1 MAAKTFDFDVTFEE
15 LLWMQG
21 AGGMNEVLDE
31 RMEQAG
37 LKHTATD
44 ISYEA
49 RKMTNKTGMITVRA
63 TYVPDSDFDADAED
77 NDVVDGQ

>member
-37 LKHTATD
+37 LQATATD

-49 RKMTNKTGMITVRA
+49 HKMDNKTGMITVRA
-63 TYVPDSDFDADAED
+63 TYTPDSDFDEDSED
-77 NDVVDGQ
+77 NYVVGS